1 MYVRYLTTGL
11 GLAAGTVAVAVLA
24 AGPASAQGRWEL
36 LGQRQVGFQ
45 VDRDTVSGR
54 GQGRFSVIRI
64 CVGNA
69 PVHFRDVDVV
79 FQNGERQQ
87 LPVNAFVRA
96 GGCTAN
102 LDLRGQARRIARVE
116 MVYRA
121 IPNFRGRALVSVY
134 GLHPA
139 MGPGPGPGPGG
150 PAQPGMW
157 DRLGTRVVGFQV
169 DRDTFDLQGEGRFRA
184 LRLCVARNSVQF
196 RDVEVHFGNGE
207 RQDLPVRRFI
217 RAGAC
222 TQPLSFF
229 GRERRIR
236 RVVMTY
242 NAVPNFQGRAAV
254 TLYGQR

>member
-1 MYVRYLTTGL
+1 MYVRPLRTGL
-11 GLAAGTVAVAVLA
+11 GLAAGAAAVFVLA

-45 VDRDTVSGR
+45 VDRDVVGGR

-64 CVGNA
+64 CVANA
-69 PVHFRDVDVV
+69 PVRFRDVDVV
-79 FQNGERQQ
+79 FANGERQQ

-96 GGCTAN
+96 GGCTPN
-102 LDLRGQARRIARVE
+102 LDLRGRARRIARVE
-116 MVYRA
+116 MAYNAVPR
-121 IPNFRGRALVSVY
+121 FRGRALVSVY
-134 GLHPA
+134 GLHPT
-139 MGPGPGPGPGG
+139 MGQGPGPGG
-150 PAQPGMW
+150 PTRPGAW
-157 DRLGTRVVGFQV
+157 DRLGMRMVGFQV
-169 DRDTFDLQGEGRFRA
+169 DRDAFDLQGEGRFRA
-184 LRLCVARNSVQF
+184 LRLCVARNAVQF

-207 RQDLPVRRFI
+207 RRDLPVRRFI

-222 TQPLSFF
+222 TPALDLA

-242 NAVPNFQGRAAV
+242 NAVPNFRGQAAV

>member
-1 MYVRYLTTGL
+1 MNINI
-11 GLAAGTVAVAVLA
+11 LAAGSGLLATALLAVA
-24 AGPASAQGRWEL
+24 PASAQGRWEL

-45 VDRDTVSGR
+45 VDRDVVSAR
-54 GQGRFSVIRI
+54 GQGRFTVIRI
-64 CVGNA
+64 CVAHA
-69 PVHFRDVDVV
+69 PVNFRDVDVV
-79 FQNGERQQ
+79 FANGERQQ

-96 GGCTAN
+96 GGCTPN
-102 LDLRGQARRIARVE
+102 LDLRGEARRIARIE
-116 MVYRA
+116 MVYNA
-121 IPNFRGRALVSVY
+121 VPSFRGRALVSVY
-134 GLHPA
+134 GLHPV
-139 MGPGPGPGPGG
+139 MGPGPGPG

-169 DRDTFDLQGEGRFRA
+169 DRDVFDLQGEGRFRA

-207 RQDLPVRRFI
+207 RQELPVRRFI
-217 RAGAC
+217 RAGSC
-222 TQPLSFF
+222 TQPLGFF

-236 RVVMTY
+236 RVVITY